1 MTTYLGLCWSF
12 AGITAVTWTVT
23 CMMACFKHWKA
34 LSRLPIPS
42 GGGLFGQLSVL
53 SRPDHHSIMTKW
65 ASELGGIYR
74 MRLAHMHVRDFR
86 VMSRFPDAGVYI
98 LCNVHYRSTLRVQ
111 DARAAALRRQ

>member
-12 AGITAVTWTVT
+12 AGIAAVTWTVS
-23 CMMACFKHWKA
+23 CMMAWFKHWKA

-42 GGGLFGQLSVL
+42 GGDLFGQLSVL
-53 SRPDHHSIMTKW
+53 SRPDHHRIMTKW

-74 MRLAHMHVRDFR
+74 MRLAYMHVRVFR
-86 VMSRFPDAGVYI
+86 VMSRCPDAGVYI
-98 LCNVHYRSTLRVQ
+98 LCNVHCRSTLRVQ

>member
-1 MTTYLGLCWSF
+1 
-12 AGITAVTWTVT
+12 
-23 CMMACFKHWKA
+23 
-34 LSRLPIPS
+34 
-42 GGGLFGQLSVL
+42 
-53 SRPDHHSIMTKW
+53 
-65 ASELGGIYR
+65 